1 MLAPQAMQGT
11 PAPAMAAGMDQA
23 KDGGYSAE
31 DDTAYVAKLVEFFEQ
46 SEEATEEARKLSEQC
61 RDYYD
66 GKQLTASEK
75 KALQDRGQPDI
86 VINRIQAKIDYLVG
100 YEASNRTDP
109 RAYPRNPT
117 DEDAAEAATDAL
129 RYVEDKTQL
138 DQKFTTA
145 WEHMLVEGYGGIEL
159 TVDERSGE
167 IDCVEWDWDRLFYDP
182 HSRKP
187 DFSDAR
193 YVGGVIWMD
202 AEDAKSKWP
211 DAKAVEAIEW
221 TLNENTIS
229 RTYDDRPWEKWVS
242 GKTRKRVR
250 IVQMYHRKGEQWK
263 WCIFTKGG
271 KLEGGDVPFVDQDGR
286 SWCPMMLQSAYID
299 RDNRRYGLVKTM
311 IGPQDEINKRRS
323 KALHML
329 TVKQISLERGAVDD
343 VDMLRTEAAKP
354 DGVIERNPGFELEI
368 IRDDANI
375 SGHLQLLQEA
385 KNEIELIGPNA
396 AMLGKQGG
404 GDPSGRAI
412 LANQQGGQTEI
423 SRLMDRHRSLKRR
436 TFIGIWNLIRQYK
449 NEEWWIRVT
458 DDEKNVEFVG
468 FNRPVTMG
476 EQLGKDMEKKG
487 IPPDQIAE
495 ALKQA
500 MADPMRA
507 QAMTQQVGMENVPA
521 QMHMDITIEEVPDV
535 ANLAAE
541 QFQGLVELARAG
553 VQLPPKAYVKASNLR
568 NKSEILEEME
578 SADNPAAQQ
587 QQAEAAAAQM
597 QEMIAKIDKLVA
609 ETEKIR
615 AEAAKT
621 ATEADMMAMPL
632 NQITMPQIMPA
643 GGPPMAPQPMPQ
655 DQSMMPQQPA
665 PQGGF

>member
-1 MLAPQAMQGT
+1 MP
-11 PAPAMAAGMDQA
+11 AGMGQA
-23 KDGGYSAE
+23 KDKYSD
-31 DDTAYVAKLVEFFEQ
+31 DDTSYVAKLVEFFEQ

-66 GKQLTASEK
+66 GKQLTASER

-86 VINRIQAKIDYLVG
+86 VINRIQAKVDYLVG

-109 RAYPRNPT
+109 RAYPRNPQ

-138 DQKFTTA
+138 DQKFTTV
-145 WEHMLVEGYGGIEL
+145 WENMLVEGYGGIEL
-159 TVDERSGE
+159 TVDEQSGE
-167 IDCVEWDWDRLFYDP
+167 IDAVEWDWDRLFYDP

-202 AEDAKSKWP
+202 AEDAKDKWP
-211 DAKAVEAIEW
+211 EAAEAIDL
-221 TLNENTIS
+221 TMNENTMT

-242 GKTRKRVR
+242 GKSRKRVR
-250 IVQMYHRKGEQWK
+250 IVQMYHREGEQWK

-271 KLEGGDVPFVDQDGR
+271 KIQGGDVPFVDQDGR

-354 DGVIERNPGFELEI
+354 DGIIERNPGFELEI
-368 IRDDANI
+368 VRDDANI

-423 SRLMDRHRSLKRR
+423 SRLMDRHRSIKRR
-436 TFIGIWNLIRQYK
+436 VFIGIWNLIRQYK

-458 DDEKNVEFVG
+458 DDDKNVKFVG

-487 IPPDQIAE
+487 IPPEEIA
-495 ALKQA
+495 AVLKEQ
-500 MADPMRA
+500 MADPVRG
-507 QAMTQQVGMENVPA
+507 QALTQQVGMENVPA
-521 QMHMDITIEEVPDV
+521 EMAMDITIEEVPDV

-578 SADNPAAQQ
+578 SAENPAAIQAQMQAQQ
-587 QQAEAAAAQM
+587 MQM
-597 QEMIAKIDKLVA
+597 QEMQAKIDKLLA
-609 ETEKIR
+609 ETDKIR

-621 ATEADMMAMPL
+621 ATEADMLAMPMGSIQL
-632 NQITMPQIMPA
+632 PQIA
-643 GGPPMAPQPMPQ
+643 NGGPPQPMPNGQ
-655 DQSMMPQQPA
+655 MPPQQPA